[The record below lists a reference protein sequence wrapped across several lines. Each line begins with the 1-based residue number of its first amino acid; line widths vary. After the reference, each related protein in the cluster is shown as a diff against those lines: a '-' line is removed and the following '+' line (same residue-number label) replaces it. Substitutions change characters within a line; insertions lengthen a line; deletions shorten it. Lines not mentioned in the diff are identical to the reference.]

1 MPIIYRV
8 CAGLATKDLD
18 KLMPRSK
25 IARKDRVFPVAS
37 IFKTARG
44 KRNMRRW
51 KPILMMILSG
61 ALLTG
66 CASMHAADVQ
76 KAREADKLTVGTVQR
91 EIRVGMSGAQVAEV
105 LGSPNIVTTDEKGR
119 EVWVYDRISTES
131 VYSSS
136 SALILGILTGGSGGG
151 GGLAGQSAGA
161 SSTTQKSLTVIV
173 KFDEQK
179 KVRDFAY
186 RSSSF

>member
-1 MPIIYRV
+1 
-8 CAGLATKDLD
+8 
-18 KLMPRSK
+18 
-25 IARKDRVFPVAS
+25 
-37 IFKTARG
+37 
-44 KRNMRRW
+44 
-51 KPILMMILSG
+51 
-61 ALLTG
+61 
-66 CASMHAADVQ
+66 
-76 KAREADKLTVGTVQR
+76 VQR

-105 LGSPNIVTTDEKGR
+105 LGSPNIVTTDENGR

-151 GGLAGQSAGA
+151 GGAAGQSAGA

>member
-1 MPIIYRV
+1 M
-8 CAGLATKDLD
+8 
-18 KLMPRSK
+18 
-25 IARKDRVFPVAS
+25 
-37 IFKTARG
+37 FKTMKG
-44 KRNMRRW
+44 ESNMQHW
-51 KPILMMILSG
+51 KPILIMVLSG
-61 ALLTG
+61 VLLAG

-76 KAREADKLTVGTVQR
+76 KARETDKLTIGTVQR
-91 EIRVGMSGAQVAEV
+91 EIHVGMSGAQVAEV
-105 LGSPNIVTTDEKGR
+105 LGSPNIVTTDDKGR
-119 EVWVYDRISTES
+119 EVWVYDRISTET

-136 SALILGILTGGSGGG
+136 TALILGILTGGSGGG

-161 SSTTQKSLTVIV
+161 KSTTQKSLTVIV

>member
-1 MPIIYRV
+1 MEEH
-8 CAGLATKDLD
+8 
-18 KLMPRSK
+18 
-25 IARKDRVFPVAS
+25 
-37 IFKTARG
+37 
-44 KRNMRRW
+44 MRRW
-51 KPILMMILSG
+51 NPVLMVILVSV
-61 ALLTG
+61 LLTG

-131 VYSSS
+131 VHSSS
-136 SALILGILTGGSGGG
+136 TALILGILTGGSGGG

-161 SSTTQKSLTVIV
+161 SSTTQKSLTVII

-186 RSSSF
+186 RSSTF

>member
-1 MPIIYRV
+1 
-8 CAGLATKDLD
+8 
-18 KLMPRSK
+18 
-25 IARKDRVFPVAS
+25 
-37 IFKTARG
+37 
-44 KRNMRRW
+44 
-51 KPILMMILSG
+51 
-61 ALLTG
+61 
-66 CASMHAADVQ
+66 MHAADVQ

-91 EIRVGMSGAQVAEV
+91 EIRVGMSGGQVAEV
-105 LGSPNIVTTDEKGR
+105 LGSPNIVTTDEMGR

-136 SALILGILTGGSGGG
+136 TALILGILTGGSGGG

-161 SSTTQKSLTVIV
+161 SSRTQKSLTVII

-186 RSSSF
+186 RSSTF

>member
-1 MPIIYRV
+1 MQRWNPVLLII
-8 CAGLATKDLD
+8 AIILLA
-18 KLMPRSK
+18 
-25 IARKDRVFPVAS
+25 
-37 IFKTARG
+37 
-44 KRNMRRW
+44 
-51 KPILMMILSG
+51 
-61 ALLTG
+61 G

-161 SSTTQKSLTVIV
+161 SSSTQKSLTVII

-186 RSSSF
+186 RSSTF

>member
-1 MPIIYRV
+1 
-8 CAGLATKDLD
+8 
-18 KLMPRSK
+18 
-25 IARKDRVFPVAS
+25 
-37 IFKTARG
+37 
-44 KRNMRRW
+44 MRRW
-51 KPILMMILSG
+51 NIVLVVIMAGILL
-61 ALLTG
+61 AG

-91 EIRVGMSGAQVAEV
+91 EIHVGMSGAQVVEA
-105 LGSPNIVTTDEKGR
+105 LGSPNVVTTDEKGR
-119 EVWVYDRISTES
+119 EVWVYDRISTEN

-151 GGLAGQSAGA
+151 GGLAGTSSGA
-161 SSTTQKSLTVIV
+161 SSSTQKSLTVIV

-186 RSSSF
+186 RSSTF

>member
-1 MPIIYRV
+1 LRTI
-8 CAGLATKDLD
+8 
-18 KLMPRSK
+18 
-25 IARKDRVFPVAS
+25 
-37 IFKTARG
+37 G
-44 KRNMRRW
+44 KKKEESMRYW
-51 KPILMMILSG
+51 KPVLLMTLLSV
-61 ALLTG
+61 LLTG

-91 EIRVGMSGAQVAEV
+91 EIRVGMSGSQVAEV
-105 LGSPNIVTTDEKGR
+105 LGSPNIVTTDEQGR

-151 GGLAGQSAGA
+151 GGAAGQSAGA

>member
-1 MPIIYRV
+1 MQYWKFILII
-8 CAGLATKDLD
+8 
-18 KLMPRSK
+18 
-25 IARKDRVFPVAS
+25 
-37 IFKTARG
+37 
-44 KRNMRRW
+44 
-51 KPILMMILSG
+51 ILSG
-61 ALLTG
+61 VWLVG

-91 EIRVGMSGAQVAEV
+91 EIHVGMSGARVAEV

-119 EVWVYDRISTES
+119 EVWVYDRISTET
-131 VYSSS
+131 VHSSS
-136 SALILGILTGGSGGG
+136 TALILGILTGGSGGG

-161 SSTTQKSLTVIV
+161 RSTTQKSLTVIV

>member
-1 MPIIYRV
+1 
-8 CAGLATKDLD
+8 
-18 KLMPRSK
+18 
-25 IARKDRVFPVAS
+25 
-37 IFKTARG
+37 
-44 KRNMRRW
+44 MRRW
-51 KPILMMILSG
+51 DTVLMIAMVSV
-61 ALLTG
+61 LLAG

-76 KAREADKLTVGTVQR
+76 KAREGDKLTVGTVQR
-91 EIRVGMSGAQVAEV
+91 EIRVGMSGAQVVEA

-119 EVWVYDRISTES
+119 EVWVYDRVSTES
-131 VYSSS
+131 VYSSG

-186 RSSSF
+186 RSSTF

>member
-1 MPIIYRV
+1 
-8 CAGLATKDLD
+8 
-18 KLMPRSK
+18 
-25 IARKDRVFPVAS
+25 
-37 IFKTARG
+37 
-44 KRNMRRW
+44 
-51 KPILMMILSG
+51 
-61 ALLTG
+61 
-66 CASMHAADVQ
+66 MHAADVQ

-91 EIRVGMSGAQVAEV
+91 EIRIGMSSAQVVEV

-131 VYSSS
+131 IYSSS
-136 SALILGILTGGSGGG
+136 TALILGILAGGSGGG
-151 GGLAGQSAGA
+151 GGLIGQSAGA
-161 SSTTQKSLTVIV
+161 SSTTQKSLTVII

>member
-1 MPIIYRV
+1 MQH
-8 CAGLATKDLD
+8 
-18 KLMPRSK
+18 
-25 IARKDRVFPVAS
+25 
-37 IFKTARG
+37 
-44 KRNMRRW
+44 W
-51 KPILMMILSG
+51 KPILIMVLSG
-61 ALLTG
+61 VLLAG

-76 KAREADKLTVGTVQR
+76 KARETDKLTIGTVQR
-91 EIRVGMSGAQVAEV
+91 EIHVGMLGAQVAEV
-105 LGSPNIVTTDEKGR
+105 LGSPNIVTTDDKGR
-119 EVWVYDRISTES
+119 EVWVYDRISTET

-136 SALILGILTGGSGGG
+136 TALILGILTGGSGGG

-161 SSTTQKSLTVIV
+161 KSTTQKSLTVIV

>member
-1 MPIIYRV
+1 
-8 CAGLATKDLD
+8 
-18 KLMPRSK
+18 
-25 IARKDRVFPVAS
+25 
-37 IFKTARG
+37 
-44 KRNMRRW
+44 MRRW
-51 KPILMMILSG
+51 DTVLVITIVG

-76 KAREADKLTVGTVQR
+76 KAREGDKLTVGTVQR
-91 EIRVGMSGAQVAEV
+91 EIRVGMSGGQVVEA

-119 EVWVYDRISTES
+119 EVWVYDRVSTES
-131 VYSSS
+131 VYSSG

-186 RSSSF
+186 RSSTF

>member
-1 MPIIYRV
+1 MQH
-8 CAGLATKDLD
+8 
-18 KLMPRSK
+18 
-25 IARKDRVFPVAS
+25 
-37 IFKTARG
+37 
-44 KRNMRRW
+44 W
-51 KPILMMILSG
+51 KPILIMVLSG
-61 ALLTG
+61 VLLAG

-76 KAREADKLTVGTVQR
+76 KARETDKLTIGTVQR
-91 EIRVGMSGAQVAEV
+91 EIHVGMSGAQVAEV
-105 LGSPNIVTTDEKGR
+105 LGSPNIVTTDDKGR
-119 EVWVYDRISTES
+119 EVWVYDRISTET

-136 SALILGILTGGSGGG
+136 TALILGILTGGSGGG

-161 SSTTQKSLTVIV
+161 KSTTQKSLTVIV

>member
-1 MPIIYRV
+1 
-8 CAGLATKDLD
+8 
-18 KLMPRSK
+18 
-25 IARKDRVFPVAS
+25 
-37 IFKTARG
+37 
-44 KRNMRRW
+44 
-51 KPILMMILSG
+51 
-61 ALLTG
+61 
-66 CASMHAADVQ
+66 MHAADVQ

>member
-1 MPIIYRV
+1 MQRLNPFLFV
-8 CAGLATKDLD
+8 L
-18 KLMPRSK
+18 
-25 IARKDRVFPVAS
+25 VA
-37 IFKTARG
+37 
-44 KRNMRRW
+44 
-51 KPILMMILSG
+51 ILLE
-61 ALLTG
+61 G

-91 EIRVGMSGAQVAEV
+91 EIRVGMSGAQVAEA
-105 LGSPNIVTTDEKGR
+105 LGSPNIVTTDDKGW

-136 SALILGILTGGSGGG
+136 TALILGIFLGGSGGG
-151 GGLAGQSAGA
+151 GGLGGQRAGA
-161 SSTTQKSLTVIV
+161 SSTTQKSFTVII
-173 KFDEQK
+173 KFDEGK

>member
-1 MPIIYRV
+1 MGSAR
-8 CAGLATKDLD
+8 KDLD
-18 KLMPRSK
+18 NSLAAVK
-25 IARKDRVFPVAS
+25 ISHDSPYVPVVCLRT
-37 IFKTARG
+37 IG
-44 KRNMRRW
+44 KKKEENMRYW
-51 KPILMMILSG
+51 KPVLLMTLLS

-76 KAREADKLTVGTVQR
+76 KAREADKLTVGAVQR

-105 LGSPNIVTTDEKGR
+105 LGSPNIVTTDENGR

-151 GGLAGQSAGA
+151 GGAAGQSAGA

>member
-1 MPIIYRV
+1 M
-8 CAGLATKDLD
+8 K
-18 KLMPRSK
+18 SW
-25 IARKDRVFPVAS
+25 
-37 IFKTARG
+37 
-44 KRNMRRW
+44 N
-51 KPILMMILSG
+51 PILLVLSVILL
-61 ALLTG
+61 AG

-76 KAREADKLTVGTVQR
+76 KAREADKLTVGMVQR
-91 EIRVGMSGAQVAEV
+91 EIRIGMSSAQVVEV

-131 VYSSS
+131 IYSSS
-136 SALILGILTGGSGGG
+136 TALILGILAGGSGGG
-151 GGLAGQSAGA
+151 GGLIGQSAGA
-161 SSTTQKSLTVIV
+161 SSTTQKSLTVII

>member
-1 MPIIYRV
+1 MQRWNPVLLIIAV
-8 CAGLATKDLD
+8 ILLA
-18 KLMPRSK
+18 
-25 IARKDRVFPVAS
+25 
-37 IFKTARG
+37 
-44 KRNMRRW
+44 
-51 KPILMMILSG
+51 
-61 ALLTG
+61 G

-76 KAREADKLTVGTVQR
+76 KAREGDKLTVGTVQR

-136 SALILGILTGGSGGG
+136 TALILGILTGGSGGG

-186 RSSSF
+186 RSSTF

>member
-1 MPIIYRV
+1 
-8 CAGLATKDLD
+8 
-18 KLMPRSK
+18 
-25 IARKDRVFPVAS
+25 
-37 IFKTARG
+37 
-44 KRNMRRW
+44 MRRW
-51 KPILMMILSG
+51 NPVMLVIAIILL
-61 ALLTG
+61 AG

-91 EIRVGMSGAQVAEV
+91 EVRVGMSGAQVAEV

-131 VYSSS
+131 VYSSG

>member
-1 MPIIYRV
+1 MRRCNPV
-8 CAGLATKDLD
+8 
-18 KLMPRSK
+18 LMV
-25 IARKDRVFPVAS
+25 IVAS
-37 IFKTARG
+37 ILFV
-44 KRNMRRW
+44 
-51 KPILMMILSG
+51 
-61 ALLTG
+61 G

-91 EIRVGMSGAQVAEV
+91 EIRVGMSGGQVAEV
-105 LGSPNIVTTDEKGR
+105 LGSPNIVTTDEMGR

-136 SALILGILTGGSGGG
+136 TALILGILTGGSGGG

-161 SSTTQKSLTVIV
+161 SSRTQKSLTVII

-186 RSSSF
+186 RSSTF

>member
-1 MPIIYRV
+1 
-8 CAGLATKDLD
+8 
-18 KLMPRSK
+18 
-25 IARKDRVFPVAS
+25 
-37 IFKTARG
+37 
-44 KRNMRRW
+44 MRYW
-51 KPILMMILSG
+51 KPVLMMTLFG

-136 SALILGILTGGSGGG
+136 SALILGILTGGSGGEG
-151 GGLAGQSAGA
+151 
-161 SSTTQKSLTVIV
+161 
-173 KFDEQK
+173 
-179 KVRDFAY
+179 VRPGRVPAPVPRR
-186 RSSSF
+186 RSP